1 MLSDIAESIYNLLE
15 TGKFEDK
22 SGIAKVNRSRRN
34 KYVVQT
40 NSENFKNWFGDWE
53 KDPENSSKVVD
64 EEGKPKVVLHGTPNN
79 EFYTFDENRIGSAND
94 AGWLGRGFYFFGN
107 APEYAAQYAGK
118 NGRVMKVYLN
128 IKNPYHITEE
138 EHNRLVEANDPDLSR
153 QFREQLEEDGYDGIY
168 YNGDLNEEWVAFHPE
183 QIKLATEN
191 NGDFNPNNPDIRFSF
206 RPEDSGQSEAPGIP
220 GQSGQPDKPEL
231 PQSMADMVRYAQDL
245 IAKRQRAREEF
256 AQQRSQQQKAYEQVA
271 GTPSRFG
278 NPPQPGIL
286 DDNTLTPRQKVEQV
300 KQVIG
305 KIGEV
310 KDLLNARHES
320 TEATVRAVTESVIPI
335 LQNLSQQ
342 RINAA
347 RENVKQIKEQLEA
360 LQIDPDADPDMVE
373 ALTQQLDD
381 ANTELQKAKLTATD
395 ADISFNDARRILQGI
410 NRSMS
415 KREID
420 AEVHLLNDELLICK
434 YNNYAFKL
442 ICVAL
447 DLQYFKIAK
456 KSLFNTIFCGY

>member
-1 MLSDIAESIYNLLE
+1 MEPAHIQPRRTPNSFIDSDNNVVEYVYFKEEIKNADTNVLSDIAESIYNLLE

-40 NSENFKNWFGDWE
+40 NFENFKNWFGDWE

-107 APEYAAQYAGK
+107 APEYAAQYAGE

-168 YNGDLNEEWVAFHPE
+168 YNGDLNEEWVVFHPE

-220 GQSGQPDKPEL
+220 GQSGQPDKPEP
-231 PQSMADMVRYAQDL
+231 PQSMADMARYAQDL

-256 AQQRSQQQKAYEQVA
+256 AQQRSQQ
-271 GTPSRFG
+271 R
-278 NPPQPGIL
+278 
-286 DDNTLTPRQKVEQV
+286 
-300 KQVIG
+300 
-305 KIGEV
+305 
-310 KDLLNARHES
+310 
-320 TEATVRAVTESVIPI
+320 
-335 LQNLSQQ
+335 
-342 RINAA
+342 
-347 RENVKQIKEQLEA
+347 
-360 LQIDPDADPDMVE
+360 
-373 ALTQQLDD
+373 
-381 ANTELQKAKLTATD
+381 
-395 ADISFNDARRILQGI
+395 
-410 NRSMS
+410 
-415 KREID
+415 
-420 AEVHLLNDELLICK
+420 
-434 YNNYAFKL
+434 
-442 ICVAL
+442 
-447 DLQYFKIAK
+447 
-456 KSLFNTIFCGY
+456 